1 MTLIAVLSNLTNFGA
16 AGLMAAMWLCER
28 RLNRTRE
35 LQLAESH
42 QRIRRDEQRLCC
54 LTDVVNK
61 NTAAMVR
68 FVQHQKEQ
76 NQILKHLVEEIHH
89 GKVR

>member
-1 MTLIAVLSNLTNFGA
+1 MTFIGVISDLTSFGA
-16 AGLMAAMWLCER
+16 AGLMGAMWLCER

-35 LQLAESH
+35 QELVESH
-42 QRIRRDEQRLCC
+42 QRIKRDEQRLSC

-61 NTAAMVR
+61 NTAAIVR

-89 GKVR
+89 GKNR